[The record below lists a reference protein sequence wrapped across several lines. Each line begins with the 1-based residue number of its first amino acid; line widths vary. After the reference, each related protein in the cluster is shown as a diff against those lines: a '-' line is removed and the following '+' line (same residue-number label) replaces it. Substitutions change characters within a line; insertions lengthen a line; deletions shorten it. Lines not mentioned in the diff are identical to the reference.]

1 MIKVIKYKYQ
11 RFNTWISECPQIN
24 LGFIFMDGELYIAY
38 NNICEA
44 LGFKED
50 VIKQF
55 ELDTS
60 SISFI
65 ISKQDSDMVGIRN
78 ASPNGSKF
86 ISVPYVVDKLYEH
99 SSNLNEKNI
108 IDCIINILNAEFKNR
123 YNTYTYNTI
132 YKVDINMMN
141 DAHSKI
147 NNVIEINSSMDEK
160 TWAEEILDIGKK
172 VKVVSNID
180 NFIEISNLPIL
191 NKHNTVSVRIVLY
204 NGTYYFSIADI
215 SKLCNMSNYI
225 VYKIRTHSPTI
236 KVNRDDLLNSNF
248 SFINNKGMNFI
259 PQYLISSYIE
269 HNKAYTEEDKKE
281 LINFINMD
289 FTEAKLPSAE
299 IKINRANV
307 TKSKDSIVES
317 SIANVK
323 VTDLKLINVDGHSI
337 RVGKVNDVIYVLAM
351 DIFSAF
357 YYKKDHFSM
366 AQFMTTSGCD
376 KSHFISVTNQNLAD
390 CNIWQSPSER
400 GSTMMDLDATL
411 SFIKRWKHT
420 KTKSTSIS
428 KTILEALDEAY
439 KSTLTNNSSNI
450 ETVSHD
456 DIVISEMPNTSDTPS
471 VDTNITESIN
481 ALLTST
487 YATKMEA
494 IDCKYKL
501 IKKLCDSLGEDLK
514 LLKECAF

>member
-1 MIKVIKYKYQ
+1 MEKAIKYKYH
-11 RFNTWISECPQIN
+11 RFNTWISECPQVN

-38 NNICEA
+38 NNICDA

-50 VIKQF
+50 ELKQF
-55 ELDTS
+55 ELDVS
-60 SISFI
+60 SVSFT
-65 ISKQDSDMVGIRN
+65 ISKQDSDMIGIRN
-78 ASPNGSKF
+78 SSPEGSKF
-86 ISVPYVVDKLYEH
+86 ISVSYIIDKLYEH
-99 SSNLNEKNI
+99 SSNLDEKNM
-108 IDCIINILNAEFKNR
+108 IDCIINILNAEYKNR

-132 YKVDINMMN
+132 YKVDINMMS
-141 DAHSKI
+141 DM
-147 NNVIEINSSMDEK
+147 NNKVNNNIEINSIMDEK
-160 TWAEEILDIGKK
+160 TWAEGILDLSNKC
-172 VKVVSNID
+172 KVVSKID

-191 NKHNTVSVRIVLY
+191 NKHNTVSVRIVLCD
-204 NGTYYFSIADI
+204 GTYYFSIADI

-236 KVNRDDLLNSNF
+236 KVDRDDLLNSNF
-248 SFINNKGMNFI
+248 SFVNNKGMNFI

-289 FTEAKLPSAE
+289 FIEAKLPSTE
-299 IKINRANV
+299 IKINRVNA
-307 TKSKDSIVES
+307 TKSKDSTANS
-317 SIANVK
+317 DMTNVK
-323 VTDLKLINVDGHSI
+323 VTELKLINVDGRSI

-357 YYKKDHFSM
+357 YKKDHYSM

-428 KTILEALDEAY
+428 KTILKALDNAY
-439 KSTLTNNSSNI
+439 KSTPTNNSSSV
-450 ETVSHD
+450 ETVSHND
-456 DIVISEMPNTSDTPS
+456 TSSSEISNTSDTLTA
-471 VDTNITESIN
+471 DTNITESIN

-501 IKKLCDSLGEDLK
+501 IKRLCDSLGEDLK